1 MIFEMISS
9 GLLDYFRMKNVIYLT
24 N

>member
-9 GLLDYFRMKNVIYLT
+9 GLLDSFKMKNVIYLT

>member
-9 GLLDYFRMKNVIYLT
+9 GLLDRFKMKNVIYLT